1 MVFSAILISLSG
13 IRLSKP
19 LAANNF
25 DWHKVRPIGSK
36 SYIQTFNSSQR
47 GGQRVGER
55 KAVDSKQVDW
65 NPMTNICS
73 QAIKDL
79 KWLSWKNT

>member
-1 MVFSAILISLSG
+1 
-13 IRLSKP
+13 
-19 LAANNF
+19 
-25 DWHKVRPIGSK
+25 VRPIGSK